1 MKTSEFLNEIE
12 NELGL
17 PSGTIKVEDFFRKT
31 KYWDSLA
38 EIAFLAMIEEKL
50 GVNITPVQMK
60 EQNTIQD
67 IVNLLKDKLED

>member
-12 NELGL
+12 RELGL
-17 PSGTIKVEDFFRKT
+17 VAGTIKLEDSFRQT

-38 EIAFLAMIEEKL
+38 EIAFLAMIEDKL
-50 GVNITPVQMK
+50 AVIITPSQMK
-60 EQNTIQD
+60 DQNTIQD

>member
-1 MKTSEFLNEIE
+1 
-12 NELGL
+12 
-17 PSGTIKVEDFFRKT
+17 
-31 KYWDSLA
+31 
-38 EIAFLAMIEEKL
+38 MIEEKT